1 MIAHRFV
8 FPLGVELIAWDTTS
22 NPFFGLCFLVGLGR
36 GVVLP
41 RRRLGRRNHDHSG
54 PLGGLG
60 LFDGLLN
67 SILLALGEVAD
78 HFVGS
83 AGLLG
88 GLGVRRGRR
97 WFYGLA
103 LLGEARGGMAHRDEH
118 EEGVTNEA
126 GKCHLPACYEPNVSA
141 W

>member
-1 MIAHRFV
+1 MQ
-8 FPLGVELIAWDTTS
+8 LIARNATS

-36 GVVLP
+36 RVVLP

-67 SILLALGEVAD
+67 SILLLLGKVPD
-78 HFVGS
+78 HFLGS
-83 AGLLG
+83 AVLLG

-97 WFYGLA
+97 WFRGPA
-103 LLGEARGGMAHRDEH
+103 LLGKGRGGKAQRDERD
-118 EEGVTNEA
+118 EGVTNQA
-126 GKCHLPACYEPNVSA
+126 GRCHLPACYEPNVSA